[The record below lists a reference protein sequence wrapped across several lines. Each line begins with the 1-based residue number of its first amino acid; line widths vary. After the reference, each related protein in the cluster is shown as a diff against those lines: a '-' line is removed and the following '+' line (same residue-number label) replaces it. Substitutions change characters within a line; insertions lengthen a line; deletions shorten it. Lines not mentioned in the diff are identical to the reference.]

1 MPGGYGQYCPFSL
14 AAELLCQRW
23 TLLVVSRILDGCA
36 RFNEIQRGVPR
47 MSPSLLSRRLRELE
61 QAGIVRKRRARSG
74 DAHEY
79 VATEAG
85 RDLQGIVAAMAVWGQ
100 HWARDM
106 EIADLDPGFLV
117 WSLHLRVDPSA
128 MPEGRLVVEFDF
140 TGAPANCTRFWLV
153 QRDRQVEMCLKD
165 PGLDVDLVVSS
176 DLRLFVE
183 AWRGI
188 RDLRDEIRRGRIR
201 LVGPTGLQQRFADW
215 VRLGPLASHP
225 RKRPGRERRLA
236 QLRQSRGGQAPRRSK
251 PRVPSEASASG
262 SG

>member
-61 QAGIVRKRRARSG
+61 QAGIVRKRRVRSG

-106 EIADLDPGFLV
+106 EIEDLDPGFLV

-140 TGAPANCTRFWLV
+140 TGAPADFARFWLV
-153 QRDRQVEMCLKD
+153 QQDGQVEMCLKD
-165 PGLDVDLVVSS
+165 PGVDVDLVVSS
-176 DLRLFVE
+176 DLLLFVE

-201 LVGPTGLQQRFADW
+201 VVGPPGLQRRFPDW
-215 VRLGPLASHP
+215 IQLGPLASEP

-236 QLRQSRGGQAPRRSK
+236 QLRRPRGARTRRRGNPR
-251 PRVPSEASASG
+251 PQPEAAASD